1 MKLNDYLKVAIV
13 AFFTLQ
19 CGNLYSQ
26 DNKGLG
32 LVYGADM
39 VSRYLWRGLNIGGGC
54 AHIQPYVSLNYKFL
68 EAGAWASYG
77 LSNNN
82 EAGTNYFEYDF
93 YAKCMVNNFG
103 LGFTNYN
110 IRDYGNS
117 SELTLSYQGG
127 EKLPLYASINRY
139 VIDDDASFIDLGYI
153 FFNKSLI
160 PMDFNIGMTP
170 AAGSYG
176 DKGGIVNLSLTAT
189 YETME
194 SDKFSIP
201 IHTTVMFNP
210 QIDKALFMVGITLST
225 K

>member
-1 MKLNDYLKVAIV
+1 MKLTNFFKVVVGVYLV
-13 AFFTLQ
+13 FQ

-26 DNKGLG
+26 EKNGPSVG
-32 LVYGADM
+32 FGTDM
-39 VSRYLWRGLNIGGGC
+39 VSRYLWRGLNIGGDC
-54 AHIQPYVSLNYKFL
+54 AHIQPYASLSYKFL
-68 EAGAWASYG
+68 EVGAWASYG

-82 EAGTNYFEYDF
+82 EAETNYYEYDF
-93 YAKCMVNNFG
+93 YAKFTIKNFG

-110 IRDYGNS
+110 IRDLGNT
-117 SELTLSYQGG
+117 SEMTFSYKGS
-127 EKLPLYASINRY
+127 EKLPLHASFNKY
-139 VIDDDASFIDLGYI
+139 VINDDASYIDLGYI

-160 PMDFNIGMTP
+160 PMDFNVGMTP

-176 DKGGIVNLSLTAT
+176 DKGGIVNISLTAT

-201 IHTTVMFNP
+201 IHTTVMVNP
-210 QIDKALFMVGITLST
+210 QIDKTFFMVGITLST